1 MHVAIGKRIY
11 WVLALVALLALT
23 GAAVTMTT
31 RFTSAEG
38 PGPTTAVTASD
49 QQAEVGDANEA
60 DDNAESAVKEADTD
74 NVEEQSGDQN
84 AAENGAEAGNA
95 STDTVVPCSDP
106 TGVAAA
112 EEANAGPDT
121 DNIEEQCGDQ
131 NAAEDGDVAVPSGTL
146 DDGKDLLPQAGITID
161 KAIAAAQTA
170 ASGSVGESD
179 LEDYQGNLV
188 FNVDV
193 GDKDVKVDAA
203 DGSILAAD
211 SDD

>member
-38 PGPTTAVTASD
+38 PGPATVVTPSD
-49 QQAEVGDANEA
+49 QQGEVDDANEA
-60 DDNAESAVKEADTD
+60 DGDAESAVKEADTD

-84 AAENGAEAGNA
+84 AAENGDATA
-95 STDTVVPCSDP
+95 
-106 TGVAAA
+106 
-112 EEANAGPDT
+112 
-121 DNIEEQCGDQ
+121 
-131 NAAEDGDVAVPSGTL
+131 PSGTL

-161 KAIAAAQTA
+161 QAIAAAQTA
-170 ASGSVGESD
+170 ASGSVGEID
-179 LEDYQGNLV
+179 LKDYQGKLA

>member
-1 MHVAIGKRIY
+1 MILKNRIY
-11 WVLALVALLALT
+11 WVLGLVALLALA
-23 GAAVTMTT
+23 GAAVTMTS
-31 RFTSAEG
+31 RVTSAGEST
-38 PGPTTAVTASD
+38 PTPAIEPCD
-49 QQAEVGDANEA
+49 QQDGA
-60 DDNAESAVKEADTD
+60 DDAAEATKGEVDTD
-74 NVEEQSGDQN
+74 NIEQQCGDQN
-84 AAENGAEAGNA
+84 EAEDGVEAANA
-95 STDTVVPCSDP
+95 STDTVVPCADP
-106 TGVAAA
+106 TGADDAA

-131 NAAEDGDVAVPSGTL
+131 NEAEDGDVAVPSGTL

-161 KAIAAAQTA
+161 QAIAAAQTA
-170 ASGSVGESD
+170 ASGSVGEID
-179 LEDYQGNLV
+179 LEDYQGKLA